1 MFDFQNAPSFG
12 LDISTFSLKIAKLE
26 KNGKNLRLVSFNQV
40 KVPLG
45 VIDEFKVKDEA
56 KLASIIK
63 EAIGKAKGAK
73 IKERH
78 VVASLPEEKSYL
90 DVFRLPILEEKD
102 LAGAVRFEAENHIP
116 MALDD
121 VYFGFEKL
129 PIESEKQKF
138 QEVLVVATPKEIVD
152 SYISCLKMAGL
163 QPVAMEVE
171 CLAVARALTQKNVIY
186 KPLLMIDFG
195 ETRASFM
202 IFSGRALRFT
212 ATIPVSSQSLTEAL
226 AKKLNVGLAKAEELK
241 CQEGLYQ
248 DKEVT
253 EAMSPILM
261 NLAEQVKTHL
271 QYYISQNSKTT
282 KTAVKLSKILLCGG
296 GANLKGLPEFL
307 SANLGLPVEL
317 ANPWL
322 NILPQMARATEIPPI
337 PFCQSLGFTT
347 ALGLALR
354 SIYGD

>member
-1 MFDFQNAPSFG
+1 MFNFQNVASFG
-12 LDISTFSLKIAKLE
+12 LDLSLLSLKIAKLE
-26 KNGKNLRLVSFNQV
+26 KIGKNLRLVSFNQV

-45 VIDEFKVKDEA
+45 VIEEFKVKDEA
-56 KLASIIK
+56 KLAGILRG
-63 EAIGKAKGAK
+63 AIQNAQGAK

-90 DVFRLPILEEKD
+90 DVFRLPILAEKD

-129 PIESEKQKF
+129 PMESEKQKY

-152 SYISCLKMAGL
+152 SYVSCLRLAGL

-171 CLAVARALTQKNVIY
+171 CLAVARALTQKGVIY
-186 KPLLMIDFG
+186 KPLLIIDFG

-202 IFSGRALRFT
+202 VFSGHTLRFT
-212 ATIPVSSQSLTEAL
+212 ATIPVSSQSLTEVL
-226 AKKLNVGLAKAEELK
+226 AKKLNIGLAKAEELK
-241 CQEGLYQ
+241 CHEGLYQ
-248 DKEVT
+248 NKEAT
-253 EAMSPILM
+253 EAMSPILI
-261 NLAEQVKTHL
+261 NLADQVKTHL
-271 QYYISQNSKTT
+271 QYYISQNSKAT
-282 KTAVKLSKILLCGG
+282 KTVVKLDKILLCGG

-322 NILPQMARATEIPPI
+322 NILFQGAQAREIPPI